1 MGHLL
6 QTQQE
11 FTMHVFSSP
20 NSFGNHFLLD
30 LGPRDT
36 PNREAWATFN
46 ALRDGPT
53 CLADHV
59 YTPVHTPGPRATPSD
74 HRFGEVILNPDPTP
88 AVLSQVRRA
97 YSNVPG
103 ARLHI

>member
-59 YTPVHTPGPRATPSD
+59 YTPVHTPGPRAPPAL
-74 HRFGEVILNPDPTP
+74 HPDPTP